1 VAIAV
6 AAVVSVSQGA
16 LGRSHGELT
25 GVDGLARVYDYILD
39 ARFDQADAE
48 LQRAC
53 GPAPAEACAVLD
65 ATATWWRILLDPDSR
80 ALDADLS
87 ASIDEALEATEA
99 WVAREPRSAEAHFYL
114 GAAFALR
121 VQWRVLRNE
130 KLAAARD
137 GKRIKQ
143 ALDRAIA
150 LDPQLDDAY
159 FGAGMYAYYA
169 DVVPTSA
176 KVLRFLLLLPGGNKT
191 EGMAQMLRARAHG
204 RLLQGEADYQLQ
216 IIYLWYEH
224 RVDQAIA
231 ILESLHDRYPGN
243 PLFLSDLAEVQ
254 DKYQHDITASLDTW
268 RRMLALAREQRLN
281 EPALAT
287 AKARL
292 GVARQLDALYQTD
305 HAIELLRAIVDG
317 KPIRPYGAVA
327 IAWLALGEAHDRL
340 GDRDEA
346 VAAYRAAIAAAP
358 APDVRAIRQRASE
371 RLRRAPDPVRT
382 EAYRLSLDGFRRFE
396 RSDIAGAEAALLRS
410 IALDGRDPVAH
421 YRYGRVLQARRQD
434 GPALVQFEMAIRD
447 GDEGP
452 APIIAAAYLEAARL
466 QERLGQ
472 IDVALGYYRAAST
485 WFGSGADVRAAANRA
500 LVRLKARY

>member
-1 VAIAV
+1 
-6 AAVVSVSQGA
+6 
-16 LGRSHGELT
+16 
-25 GVDGLARVYDYILD
+25 
-39 ARFDQADAE
+39 
-48 LQRAC
+48 
-53 GPAPAEACAVLD
+53 
-65 ATATWWRILLDPDSR
+65 
-80 ALDADLS
+80 
-87 ASIDEALEATEA
+87 
-99 WVAREPRSAEAHFYL
+99 
-114 GAAFALR
+114 
-121 VQWRVLRNE
+121 
-130 KLAAARD
+130 
-137 GKRIKQ
+137 
-143 ALDRAIA
+143 
-150 LDPQLDDAY
+150 
-159 FGAGMYAYYA
+159 
-169 DVVPTSA
+169 
-176 KVLRFLLLLPGGNKT
+176 
-191 EGMAQMLRARAHG
+191 
-204 RLLQGEADYQLQ
+204 
-216 IIYLWYEH
+216 
-224 RVDQAIA
+224 
-231 ILESLHDRYPGN
+231 
-243 PLFLSDLAEVQ
+243 VQ
-254 DKYQHDITASLDTW
+254 DTYQHDITASLDTW

-327 IAWLALGEAHDRL
+327 SAWLALGEAHDRL

-358 APDVRAIRQRASE
+358 SPDARAIRQRASE

-410 IALDGRDPVAH
+410 IALDSRDPVAH

-434 GPALVQFEMAIRD
+434 GPALAQFEMAIGA
-447 GDEGP
+447 GDDGP

-485 WFGSGADVRAAANRA
+485 WFGGGADVRAAANRA
-500 LVRLKARY
+500 LVRLKARH